1 VSPSILDR
9 ALNVGEA
16 KKFKAYQKRVALIN
30 AFEGELEHDTD
41 AELRE
46 RMDALRARGAEGES
60 LDALLPECFAIV
72 RETGKRKMGMRHFD
86 VQMIGGMVLHDGCI
100 AEMKTGE
107 GKTLTATLAVVLN
120 SLAVHRP
127 GSGGKGSANGGANG
141 HLDPDPALADYPDLV
156 DPDSTIDPE
165 AVEDELDDELIAAGP
180 DSAGDVGSSG
190 ANAVANGSAEG
201 GSSDPSGNGAGANGA
216 PGALTRRGVH
226 VVTVNDYL
234 ARRDAE
240 WMKPI
245 YDALGVSV
253 GVLQNMQPYDEK
265 QQAYACDVI
274 YGTNSELGFDY
285 LRDNMAKDLSEKV
298 QRGHWF
304 AVVDEVDNIL
314 IDEARTPLIISGAPE
329 QAADLYVKFA
339 RLAPRMSVGKTPEG
353 MDSRMKKGFM
363 ADFDFEIDEKHK
375 SVSITEQGVAKAEK
389 FLGIDHLYRAEN
401 GHLVNHLIQSLRA
414 QALYKRDVDYAVV
427 DGEVKIIDEFTG
439 RILDGRR
446 WSEGLHQAIEAKEG
460 VGIQEENQTLA
471 TITYQ
476 NYFRLYDKLA
486 GMTGTAL
493 TEATEFMKIYELPV
507 VQVPTNR
514 PMVREDR
521 NDQVYKTKDGKW
533 NAVVNEIAA
542 RHETGQPVLV
552 GTISVEVSELLSE
565 RLKQRGIKHAVL
577 NAKPEHAAREAE
589 TVAEAG
595 QPGAVTIATNMAG
608 RGVDIKLGGNPEHLA
623 GRALANEGLEPGDEE
638 RAEEY
643 ERRMAELLPELERR
657 VEDDRE
663 RVMAAGGLF
672 ICGTE
677 RHESRR
683 IDNQLRGRAG
693 RQGDPGESRFF
704 LSAEDDLVRLF
715 AGDRIYRIL
724 DKLGGVDEHGNEE
737 PIEAGM
743 LSKQIEKAQKKVE
756 EQNFLQR
763 KHVLEYDDVAN
774 EQRRV
779 IYAYRDEVLEG
790 KPIGEE
796 ARREVVN
803 TIERTIEQYTPGD
816 FMEDWDLDGLFTALG
831 QFFPL
836 DLGDE
841 DLDPET
847 VDRISLTDRV
857 TELAIER
864 YNAREQ
870 ELGEELTGALERFLL
885 LQIIDERWREH
896 LFDMDY
902 LREGIHLRGF
912 AQLDPLVAY
921 KNEAFTLFG
930 DLMSSVWADYTRMI
944 FNVQVNVEDGNG
956 AGGPNGGQGGGQP
969 PIPAFAPGGSSTRAG
984 RVSYSGGQSAMGAGA
999 IAAAAAAGG
1008 IQQGGGAGQ
1017 AYAENGG
1024 GEGELEA
1031 VPVVEQRVV
1040 DHEHEVGRNDPCWCG
1055 SGKKFKKCHGS

>member
-1 VSPSILDR
+1 MPSLLDR

-16 KKFKAYQKRVALIN
+16 KKYKTYQKRVALIG
-30 AFEGELEHDTD
+30 AFEAELEHDTD
-41 AELRE
+41 SELRE
-46 RMDALRARGAEGES
+46 RVDVLRERARDGEA
-60 LDALLPECFAIV
+60 LEALLPECFAIV
-72 RETGKRKMGMRHFD
+72 REIGKRTIGMRHFD
-86 VQMIGGMVLHDGCI
+86 VQLIGGMALHDGQI

-120 SLAVHRP
+120 SLAVRDEE
-127 GSGGKGSANGGANG
+127 SGERKSV
-141 HLDPDPALADYPDLV
+141 HL
-156 DPDSTIDPE
+156 
-165 AVEDELDDELIAAGP
+165 
-180 DSAGDVGSSG
+180 
-190 ANAVANGSAEG
+190 
-201 GSSDPSGNGAGANGA
+201 
-216 PGALTRRGVH
+216 
-226 VVTVNDYL
+226 VTVNDYL

-240 WMKPI
+240 WMAPI
-245 YDALGVSV
+245 YDALGVTV

-265 QQAYACDVI
+265 QQAYACDVV
-274 YGTNSELGFDY
+274 YGTNSEFGFDY
-285 LRDNMAKDLSEKV
+285 LRDNMAKDLAEKV
-298 QRGHWF
+298 QRGHSF
-304 AVVDEVDNIL
+304 GIVDEVDNIL

-339 RLAPRMSVGKTPEG
+339 RLAPQMAMGKTPEG
-353 MDSRMKKGFM
+353 MDPRSKKQFL

-375 SVSITEQGVAKAEK
+375 TVSITEQGVAKAER
-389 FLGIDHLYRAEN
+389 FLAIDHLYRAEN
-401 GHLVNHLIQSLRA
+401 GHLVNHLIQALRA
-414 QALYKRDVDYAVV
+414 ESLYKRDVDYAVI
-427 DGEVKIIDEFTG
+427 DAEVKIIDEFTG

-446 WSEGLHQAIEAKEG
+446 WSEGLHQAIEAKER
-460 VGIQEENQTLA
+460 VSIQEENQTLA

-507 VQVPTNR
+507 VQVPTNMEMIR
-514 PMVREDR
+514 DDR
-521 NDQVYKTKDGKW
+521 NDQIYKTKEGKW
-533 NAVVNEIAA
+533 NAVVKEIAA
-542 RHETGQPVLV
+542 RHENGQPVLV
-552 GTISVEVSELLSE
+552 GTISVEVSELLSQ
-565 RLKQRGIKHAVL
+565 RLTKRGIAHTVL

-589 TVAEAG
+589 IVAEAG

-608 RGVDIKLGGNPEHLA
+608 RGVDIMLGGNPEHLV
-623 GRALANEGLEPGDEE
+623 RLEVARQGVESDT
-638 RAEEY
+638 EEY
-643 ERRMAELLPELERR
+643 ERLAREALPGVKRTVQEN
-657 VEDDRE
+657 RE
-663 RVMAAGGLF
+663 HVVATGGLF

-683 IDNQLRGRAG
+683 IDNQLRGRSG

-715 AGDRIYRIL
+715 AGDRIYKIL
-724 DKLGGVDEHGNEE
+724 DRLGGVDEEGNEE

-756 EQNFLQR
+756 EQNFLIR
-763 KHVLEYDDVAN
+763 KRVLEYDDVMN

-790 KPIGEE
+790 KSIGEE
-796 ARREVVN
+796 ARSEVANV
-803 TIERTIEQYTPGD
+803 IERTVDQYTPGD

-841 DLDPET
+841 DLNPET
-847 VDRISLTDRV
+847 VDRVSLTERI
-857 TELAIER
+857 TELALER

-870 ELGEELTGALERFLL
+870 ALGEELMGALERFLL

-912 AQLDPLVAY
+912 AQIDPLVAY

-930 DLMSSVWADYTRMI
+930 DLMNSVWTDYARMI
-944 FNVQVNVEDGNG
+944 FNVQVNVEGE
-956 AGGPNGGQGGGQP
+956 NGGGAP
-969 PIPAFAPGGSSTRAG
+969 VPAFAAAGSSTRAG
-984 RVSYSGGQSAMGAGA
+984 RVSYSGGHSAEGTGALA
-999 IAAAAAAGG
+999 AAAAAAGAG
-1008 IQQGGGAGQ
+1008 DGGQ
-1017 AYAENGG
+1017 AYAANGE
-1024 GEGELEA
+1024 EGEA

-1040 DHEHEVGRNDPCWCG
+1040 DDEHQVGRNDPCWCG
-1055 SGKKFKKCHGS
+1055 SGKKFKKCHGA